1 MPYSQNNEETVILAL
16 LEKAGYG
23 QGRFLDIGAY
33 DGKTFSNTLRLAELG
48 WSGVCVE
55 PSPTAFTGL
64 LKVHQ
69 ANPEIILVQAAV
81 STDGGWLDFYD
92 SGGDA
97 VSSSD
102 LAHVAKWNKNAGVKF
117 TRFALKSVSIEE
129 LFTKFG
135 TSYDFINLDV
145 ESLNWAL
152 FQAFPWEWLER
163 TQVICVEH
171 DGHADAMVA
180 IASGHGF
187 RKVEQNAENLILTR
201 IHA

>member
-1 MPYSQNNEETVILAL
+1 MPYSQNNEETVILSL

-33 DGKTFSNTLRLAELG
+33 DGKTFSNTLKLAELG

-64 LKVHQ
+64 LRTHQ
-69 ANPEIILVQAAV
+69 TNPEIVLVQAAV
-81 STDGGWLDFYD
+81 SVDGGWIDFFD

-102 LAHVAKWNKNAGVKF
+102 AAHVARWTRDGGVKF
-117 TRFALKSVSIEE
+117 TKFTLKTVSIEE

-135 TSYDFINLDV
+135 TNYDFINLDV
-145 ESLNWAL
+145 ESLNWTL
-152 FQAFPWEWLER
+152 FQALPWQWMER
-163 TQVICVEH
+163 TQVLCVEH
-171 DGHADAMVA
+171 DGHADAMEA
-180 IASGHGF
+180 AATKYGF
-187 RKVEQNAENLILTR
+187 KKADQNAENIILTR

>member
-1 MPYSQNNEETVILAL
+1 MPYSQNNEETVVLGL
-16 LEKAGYG
+16 LEKAGLKT
-23 QGRFLDIGAY
+23 GRFLDIGAY

-69 ANPEIILVQAAV
+69 NNPEIVLVNAAI
-81 STDGGWLDFYD
+81 STDGGWLEFYD

-102 LAHVAKWNKNAGVKF
+102 KAHVERWSHNAGVKF
-117 TRFALKSVSIEE
+117 TRFSLKSVSIEE

-135 TSYDFINLDV
+135 VNFEFINLDV
-145 ESLNWAL
+145 ESLNWQL
-152 FQAFPWEWLER
+152 FQKLPWDFLGR
-163 TQVICVEH
+163 VQVICVEH
-171 DGHADAMVA
+171 DQHTDAMTSL
-180 IASGHGF
+180 ASAHGF
-187 RKVEQNAENLILTR
+187 KQITTNAENLILAR
-201 IHA
+201 

>member
-1 MPYSQNNEETVILAL
+1 MPYSQNNEETVVLGL
-16 LEKAGYG
+16 LEKAGLKL
-23 QGRFLDIGAY
+23 GRFLDIGAY

-69 ANPEIILVQAAV
+69 NNPEIILVNAAI
-81 STDGGWLDFYD
+81 STDGGWLEFYD

-102 LAHVAKWNKNAGVKF
+102 KAHVERWSHNAGVKF
-117 TRFALKSVSIEE
+117 TRFSLKSVSMTD

-135 TSYDFINLDV
+135 TNFDFINLDV
-145 ESLNWAL
+145 ESLNWQL
-152 FQAFPWEWLER
+152 FQQFPWDFLGR
-163 TQVICVEH
+163 VQVICVEH
-171 DGHADAMVA
+171 DQHTDAMTSLA
-180 IASGHGF
+180 LTYGF
-187 RKVEQNAENLILTR
+187 KQVTTNAENLILAR
-201 IHA
+201 